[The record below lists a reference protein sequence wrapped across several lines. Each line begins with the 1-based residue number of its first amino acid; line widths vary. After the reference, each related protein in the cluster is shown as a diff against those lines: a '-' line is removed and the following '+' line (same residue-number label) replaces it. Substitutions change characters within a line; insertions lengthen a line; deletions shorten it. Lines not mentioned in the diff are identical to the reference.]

1 MSDSQRLRVTFVGCS
16 AATLNALEPLKLDA
30 AFGMHFAA
38 VPDLPSDVSPTDWI
52 ALTDQTSSDRLRAM
66 IATAHER
73 LVGNTESSI
82 VVHATK
88 AVPQV
93 FWKRVPANLQPLLRP
108 ILLSDLRLYRASD
121 TVRTREQLS
130 QQRPQ
135 LSLECDADVDFA
147 SLPEVGPKRLSP
159 ISCSGI
165 EIQNAVSSLKLG
177 SMDSRCVESGV
188 LLLQDDLDGS
198 HSISQTMEGRGNPRT
213 ADYWHGIM
221 HRREP
226 DAGNASYWFRRV
238 GHHPAMD
245 ELGTNLIDWMTE
257 VGCTAAQLELA
268 SRSLVKNQIWDP
280 FEMIRLSTIALRSK
294 GAIEEQTCRVV
305 QYLEMLN
312 LLAWSASS

>member
-1 MSDSQRLRVTFVGCS
+1 MSDSQRVRVTFVGCS
-16 AATLNALEPLKLDA
+16 AAALSALEPLKLDA
-30 AFGMHFAA
+30 ISGIELEA
-38 VPDLPSDVSPTDWI
+38 VPDLYSPGLPADWI
-52 ALTDQTSSDRLRAM
+52 ALTEQTSSDCLRAM

-73 LVGNTESSI
+73 LVCKTESSI
-82 VVHATK
+82 VVHSTK

-93 FWKRVPANLQPLLRP
+93 FRRRLPAILQPLLRP
-108 ILLSDLRLYRASD
+108 IFPSDLRLFRGSD
-121 TVRTREQLS
+121 IVKTREQIS

-135 LSLECDADVDFA
+135 LSLECDASVDFA
-147 SLPEVGPKRLSP
+147 SLPEVGPKRLSA
-159 ISCSGI
+159 IECSGI
-165 EIQNAVSSLKLG
+165 EIQKAVSSLKLG
-177 SMDSRCVESGV
+177 SMDGRCVESGM
-188 LLLQDDLDGS
+188 LLLHDDLDGS

-245 ELGTNLIDWMTE
+245 ELGAHLLDWMTE
-257 VGCTAAQLELA
+257 IGCTAAQLELA
-268 SRSLVKNQIWDP
+268 NRSLVKNQIWDP

-294 GAIEEQTCRVV
+294 ASIEDQTCRVA